1 MKACSGGGGDCV
13 VVGCGDGEWWV
24 MGVAASNEER
34 ERERESMCN
43 RKGEGEKWI
52 KKWIV
57 FRYDVKNRIFDVGW
71 IIKWVWVTKI

>member
-34 ERERESMCN
+34 ERERERESMCN
-43 RKGEGEKWI
+43 RKGEGEK
-52 KKWIV
+52 
-57 FRYDVKNRIFDVGW
+57 
-71 IIKWVWVTKI
+71 

>member
-34 ERERESMCN
+34 ERERERERVCATE
-43 RKGEGEKWI
+43 REKE
-52 KKWIV
+52 
-57 FRYDVKNRIFDVGW
+57 RNE
-71 IIKWVWVTKI
+71 

>member
-34 ERERESMCN
+34 ERERE
-43 RKGEGEKWI
+43 REYVQQKGRRREMN
-52 KKWIV
+52 KKMNS
-57 FRYDVKNRIFDVGW
+57 F
-71 IIKWVWVTKI
+71 